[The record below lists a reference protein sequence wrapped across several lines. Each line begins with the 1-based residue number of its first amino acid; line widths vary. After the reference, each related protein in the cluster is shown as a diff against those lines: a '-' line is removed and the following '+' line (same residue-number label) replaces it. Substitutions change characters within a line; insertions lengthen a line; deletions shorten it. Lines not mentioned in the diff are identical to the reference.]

1 VIIGCKDPE
10 LAPGLYVKDM
20 AMRAVELLAF
30 CDNPRVGIKVVGVD
44 ISNPDYL
51 LMHIYTPNGIKEVPI
66 IWDDMDKGIAESKD
80 NLSSK
85 LGLLKQT
92 VKNDRGKH
100 NRYDATYPGRIHA
113 R

>member
-1 VIIGCKDPE
+1 
-10 LAPGLYVKDM
+10 
-20 AMRAVELLAF
+20 MRAVELLEYS
-30 CDNPRVGIKVVGVD
+30 DNPRDGIKVVGVD
-44 ISNPDYL
+44 ISNHDYL